1 MGSERNDTMPRAT
14 VIDDEAAVQSIFCV
28 FDTNDDGI
36 LDKDEVENFAKA
48 FRKPGAPAGCD
59 NIDKVVEAMDFDNG
73 DAQIQFPEFE
83 AYMKAVLE
91 AKFASYDHQQKGYL
105 VLDDMIDLVN
115 DLVDPNSKQAK
126 RKHFKQNKK
135 KWFMKKF
142 DKSGLGEKDDKVD
155 VHEFQTFFLAELNT
169 ALVQWSKK
177 PSDPLPY
184 MLRQAVNVN
193 PGQVSKQVRKLEK
206 IHEDTVAKAKAEGV
220 YMAPE
225 DEEYDL
231 TDVQSVDELKKSE
244 EATIDTKIVQEDKM
258 TQEQRETL
266 AVRRSEVH
274 IGKGGVYKE
283 DEACCS
289 ACAIC

>member
-1 MGSERNDTMPRAT
+1 
-14 VIDDEAAVQSIFCV
+14 
-28 FDTNDDGI
+28 
-36 LDKDEVENFAKA
+36 
-48 FRKPGAPAGCD
+48 
-59 NIDKVVEAMDFDNG
+59 MDFDNG

-105 VLDDMIDLVN
+105 VLDDMIDLVKYLCLLTDHWSSPVGSCS

-244 EATIDTKIVQEDKM
+244 EATIDAKIVQEDKM